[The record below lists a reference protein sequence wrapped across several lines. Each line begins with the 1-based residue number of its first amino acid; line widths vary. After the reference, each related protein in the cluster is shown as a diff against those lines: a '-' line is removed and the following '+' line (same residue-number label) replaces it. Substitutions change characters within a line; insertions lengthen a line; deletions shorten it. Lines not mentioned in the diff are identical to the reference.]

1 MNPATVKSETVT
13 QLTVFDGIRDML
25 MISPVFIIGFAVL
38 AALLVFIYKKDS
50 RIPKIKTSI
59 LSFLLFYY
67 LCIMLSHVVGIPTIS
82 EITRLISLKIPL
94 FNPNINLMLF
104 EDGFSMNFIMNIML
118 FVPFGLLCPLI
129 SNSFRRMRHMLLAG
143 FGLSFIIETAQ
154 LFTLYRIS
162 DINDLISNTAGTFIG
177 YMLFVVLSKLKLAKP
192 YAVRCAD
199 DKDLAAYIPFIAVIL
214 AFVLGFFCDF
224 GFVY

>member
-1 MNPATVKSETVT
+1 
-13 QLTVFDGIRDML
+13 
-25 MISPVFIIGFAVL
+25 
-38 AALLVFIYKKDS
+38 
-50 RIPKIKTSI
+50 
-59 LSFLLFYY
+59 

-129 SNSFRRMRHMLLAG
+129 SNSFRRMQHMLLAG
-143 FGLSFIIETAQ
+143 FGLSFIIETTQ